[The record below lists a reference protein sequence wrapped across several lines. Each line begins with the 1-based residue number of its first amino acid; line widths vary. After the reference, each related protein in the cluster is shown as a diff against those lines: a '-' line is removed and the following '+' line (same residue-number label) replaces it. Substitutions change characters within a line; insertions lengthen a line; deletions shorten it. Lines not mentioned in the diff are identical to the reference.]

1 MRRDISYRRQI
12 VGDVPM
18 TIVQSAL
25 QIESELEPDTLIAVT
40 SNDSKNR
47 EAPQLSNKALF
58 HRHGMNHWCNVPAS
72 FADLRHRPLGGL
84 LHCSIKLLEYVVTQR
99 EAQCNQQGFTNVSSL
114 RGYSSQ

>member
-25 QIESELEPDTLIAVT
+25 QIELKMGPDTLFAAT

-47 EAPQLSNKALF
+47 LAPQLSNKALF
-58 HRHGMNHWCNVPAS
+58 HRHRMNHWCNVPVS

-84 LHCSIKLLEYVVTQR
+84 LHCLIELLEYVITQQ